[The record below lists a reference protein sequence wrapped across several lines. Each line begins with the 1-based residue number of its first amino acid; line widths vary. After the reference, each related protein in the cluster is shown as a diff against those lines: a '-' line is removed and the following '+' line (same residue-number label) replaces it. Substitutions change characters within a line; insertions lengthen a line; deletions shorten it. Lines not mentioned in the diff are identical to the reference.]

1 MADAVSPS
9 ASAPP
14 LRKTALHAAHV
25 ALGARMVPF
34 GGWDMPVEYSGIT
47 AEHLAVRERVGL
59 FDVSH
64 MGEIEIAGADALA
77 AVQKLT
83 SNDASRLAVG
93 QIQYSSLP
101 TPEGTVVD
109 DVLVYR
115 WAPEHFL
122 LVVNAGNIEKDWAL
136 DSGAHRRRRRR
147 RRRELQLAL
156 RADRHPGPQGGSG
169 AAAADR
175 REPRRPQVL
184 LVRARRVRGHPRHR
198 LAHRLHR
205 RGRLRDL
212 LRARPGRTRCGRRSS
227 TPASPRASS
236 RPASARGTR
245 CASKPSM
252 RLCGSDM
259 DETTTLLEAGLG
271 WIVGWKKADFI
282 GKAALEAQKAA
293 GVTKRIVGFEMVD
306 RGIARAGCP
315 VIVDGVEAG
324 KVTSGTQTPF
334 LKKRHRHGLRP
345 GGGVAA
351 RAGLRHRHPRPPRG
365 RRGRADAVLQADH
378 VGSTDVSGGPEVHQ
392 GPRVGPQRRRRRPP
406 SASPITRRPSSATS
420 CSSSC
425 RRSAAPSSR
434 ARSSAPSSR

>member
-1 MADAVSPS
+1 VAGGSLMADAAPTPV
-9 ASAPP
+9 SAPP

-25 ALGARMVPF
+25 GLGARMVPF

-122 LVVNAGNIEKDWAL
+122 LVVNAGNIEKDWGWIQAHTAGVGDAVAVNSSSRYALIAIQGPKAL
-136 DSGAHRRRRRR
+136 DVLQPLTGVNLADLKYYWFAHG
-147 RRRELQLAL
+147 EFA
-156 RADRHPGPQGGSG
+156 G
-169 AAAADR
+169 
-175 REPRRPQVL
+175 
-184 LVRARRVRGHPRHR
+184 VRGTVSRTGYTGEDGFEIFCAPGQAER
-198 LAHRLHR
+198 LWNALLAAGQPAGIVPAGLGARDTLRLE
-205 RGRLRDL
+205 
-212 LRARPGRTRCGRRSS
+212 A
-227 TPASPRASS
+227 
-236 RPASARGTR
+236 
-245 CASKPSM
+245 SM
-252 RLCGSDM
+252 RLCGNDM

-271 WIVGWKKADFI
+271 WIIGWKKPDFI
-282 GKAALEAQKAA
+282 GKPALEAQKAA
-293 GVTKRIVGFEMVD
+293 GVTKRIVGFEMAE

-315 VIVDGVEAG
+315 IYVDGHDVG

-334 LKKRHRHGLRP
+334 LKKAIGMGYVPAAASAP
-345 GGGVAA
+345 GQA
-351 RAGLRHRHPRPPRG
+351 LEIDIRG
-365 RRGRADAVLQADH
+365 RRVA
-378 VGSTDVSGGPEVHQ
+378 
-392 GPRVGPQRRRRRPP
+392 
-406 SASPITRRPSSATS
+406 ATVVPMPFYKRTS
-420 CSSSC
+420 
-425 RRSAAPSSR
+425 
-434 ARSSAPSSR
+434 